1 MIEKILKS
9 GMIALWLVLLAGAA
23 IYSFIFTFSLLAEV
37 NGFFPSLVVI
47 ATSIFCWL
55 GVINILKRMFD

>member
-1 MIEKILKS
+1 MTEKILKYT
-9 GMIALWLVLLAGAA
+9 MIALWLVLLAGAA
-23 IYSFIFTFSLLAEV
+23 IYSLIFTFSLLAEV

-47 ATSIFCWL
+47 AASVFCWC